1 MLKGTLCVFAI
12 AAVVASKQGLADD
25 KPMGTPYSISLENL
39 ECVNTSDC
47 GVSIP
52 AVPANKILVVQHITG
67 FAVTSQD
74 VPFLRGHMAASPT
87 TGTSG
92 NTIHPFVMNR
102 VATWGLPSVSY
113 NVNIP
118 MLAFVMPG
126 APNPGI
132 SIVAGGSGSSTII
145 QMTISGYLIDSAK

>member
-1 MLKGTLCVFAI
+1 MSMLKGTLCVFAI

-25 KPMGTPYSISLENL
+25 KPTGTPYSISLSNL

-52 AVPANKILVVQHITG
+52 AVPANKILVVQHIIG
-67 FAVTSQD
+67 FAFTSQD
-74 VPFLRGHMAASPT
+74 VPFLRGDI
-87 TGTSG
+87 TSG
-92 NTIHPFVMNR
+92 NTIHYFVMNR
-102 VATWGLPSVSY
+102 VASWGLPSVTY

-126 APNPGI
+126 APDPRI
-132 SIVAGGSGSSTII
+132 SIVAGGSGSSIVVV
-145 QMTISGYLIDSAK
+145 MTISGYLMDAVK